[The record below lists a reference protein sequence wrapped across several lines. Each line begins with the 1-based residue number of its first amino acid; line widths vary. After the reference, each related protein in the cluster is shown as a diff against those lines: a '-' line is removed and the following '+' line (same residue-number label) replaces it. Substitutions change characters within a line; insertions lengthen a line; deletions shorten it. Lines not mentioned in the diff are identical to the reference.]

1 MNYAHITGWGSY
13 LPEQV
18 LTNEEIAR
26 TINTTDAWIR
36 QRTGIGQRR
45 IAASRETT
53 AGLAIRAAVQA
64 LEVACLPPADVELI
78 IVATSTPDY
87 IFPSTACQVQGYLN
101 ATRAGA
107 FDLSAACSGF
117 VYALHMATQAIATGS
132 AGNALVIG
140 AEMMSRVLD
149 WQDRGT
155 CVLFGDGAGAVVL
168 QGSSRPGGVLASK
181 LRSDGLQS
189 DILCLSAAYNSP
201 LPAVNSENGH
211 ARPVQNTISMNG
223 RRVFRFATS
232 VLVESVQD
240 VLAMTRLRLDEI
252 ALIVPHQ
259 ANFRI
264 LESAAKQLNVSPE
277 LFYTNLEDTGNT
289 SAASIPVAL
298 CKAIQDGRIHPGNH
312 LILVG
317 FGGGLTWAY
326 ALVKWQQD
334 ITSKYT
340 PTTTHVPFAR
350 NDVSGWHQ

>member
-13 LPEQV
+13 LPEQI
-18 LTNEEIAR
+18 LTNEDIAR
-26 TINTTDAWIR
+26 TIDTTDAWIR

-45 IAASRETT
+45 IAASRDTT
-53 AGLAIRAAVQA
+53 TGLALQAALRALAVAGLPA
-64 LEVACLPPADVELI
+64 ADVELI

-87 IFPSTACQVQGYLN
+87 MFPSTACQVQGHLN

-117 VYALHMATQAIATGS
+117 VYALHMATQAVATGS
-132 AGNALVIG
+132 VSNALVIG

-149 WQDRGT
+149 WQDRET

-168 QGSSRPGGVLASK
+168 QGSSRPGGVLTSK

-189 DILCLSAAYNSP
+189 DILCLSAANSNP
-201 LPAVNSENGH
+201 IPALSSENGH

-223 RRVFRFATS
+223 RRVFRFATR

-240 VLAMTRLRLDEI
+240 ILAMANLTLDDI
-252 ALIVPHQ
+252 SLIVPHQ

-264 LESAAKQLNVSPE
+264 LESAAKQLGVSPE

-298 CKAIQDGRIHPGNH
+298 CKAVEDGRIHSGDH

-326 ALVKWQQD
+326 ALVKWQQLC
-334 ITSKYT
+334 
-340 PTTTHVPFAR
+340 
-350 NDVSGWHQ
+350 